1 MLERKNKMEINTDNL
16 ISVTKAN
23 QNFSEVARLVD
34 EKGSV
39 VVLKH
44 NKPKYLL
51 MEYEYFKRHFKKI
64 KKRQSKINTEN
75 NGKEN

>member
-1 MLERKNKMEINTDNL
+1 MKIDTDNL

-23 QNFSEVARLVD
+23 QNFSEVARLVE

-51 MEYEYFKRHFKKI
+51 VEYEYCKRHFKKG
-64 KKRQSKINTEN
+64 KSRQNKTNKEA

>member
-1 MLERKNKMEINTDNL
+1 MKIDTDNL

-23 QNFSEVARLVD
+23 QNFSEVARLVE

-51 MEYEYFKRHFKKI
+51 VEYEYFKQHFKKV
-64 KKRQSKINTEN
+64 KSRQSKTNKEE

>member
-1 MLERKNKMEINTDNL
+1 MEINTDSL

-23 QNFSEVARLVD
+23 QNFSEVARLVE

-51 MEYEYFKRHFKKI
+51 MEYEYFKRHFKKVE
-64 KKRQSKINTEN
+64 SKQNKTNKEGD
-75 NGKEN
+75 GKEN